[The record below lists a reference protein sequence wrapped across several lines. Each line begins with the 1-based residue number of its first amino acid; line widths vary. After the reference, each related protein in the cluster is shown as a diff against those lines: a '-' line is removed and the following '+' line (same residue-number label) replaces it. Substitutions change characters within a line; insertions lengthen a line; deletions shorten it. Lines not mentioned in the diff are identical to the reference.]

1 MSRKWVGAVV
11 IAGMVLFTLAV
22 WRDLPERIPTHWN
35 FRGELNDWSSRAF
48 GAFFAPVLALLLWL
62 GLPVLRR
69 LDPRRQNYE
78 RFDATFITLV
88 NCIVLFMGAMHVM
101 MLGSALGWPI
111 DMGRAAFTLIGVA
124 FIVLGNFLPRVR
136 SNWWMGVRTPWTLE
150 NERVWRETHRLAGW
164 TFVGAGVIAI
174 VAVALPAPLRGPV
187 ALGALMIGGLL
198 PAAWSYVLWR
208 RYQREG
214 TT

>member
-1 MSRKWVGAVV
+1 VGALV
-11 IAGMVLFTLAV
+11 ILGMVGFTLAV

-35 FRGELNDWSSRAF
+35 FRGEVNGWGSRTF
-48 GAFFAPVLALLLWL
+48 GAFFTPALALALWL
-62 GLPVLRR
+62 GLPLLRR
-69 LDPRRQNYE
+69 LDPRRKNYE
-78 RFDATFITLV
+78 RFDATFFTLV
-88 NCIVLFMGAMHVM
+88 NCIVLFMGAMHMLM
-101 MLGSALGWPI
+101 MGAALGWPV
-111 DMGRAAFTLIGVA
+111 DMGRAVFALIGVV

-174 VAVALPAPLRGPV
+174 FAVLLPASLRGPV
-187 ALGALMIGGLL
+187 AFGALMLGGLA
-198 PAAWSYVLWR
+198 PAVWSYVLWR